1 MQLGRD
7 AWLGCVLALL
17 AVGAGAF
24 GAHGAGDE
32 RAAGLIET
40 AARYQ
45 MWHALAII
53 LASIALPMARLPVLC
68 FVAGILAFS
77 GSLYALALGA
87 PGPVAMLAPF
97 GGLAFMAGWALLA
110 LACWRGRRAAA

>member
-1 MQLGRD
+1 MRPGKN
-7 AWLGCVLALL
+7 AWIGAVLAML

-24 GAHGAGDE
+24 GAHVVGEGRAG
-32 RAAGLIET
+32 GLIET

-53 LASIALPMARLPVLC
+53 LVSVALPAPRLPVIL
-68 FVAGILAFS
+68 FVTGILAFS

-87 PGPVAMLAPF
+87 PSALAALAPA
-97 GGLAFMAGWALLA
+97 GGLAFIIGWAFA
-110 LACWRGRRAAA
+110 ARAFWRSCRASE

>member
-1 MQLGRD
+1 MQLARY
-7 AWLGCVLALL
+7 AWIGPILAML

-24 GAHGAGDE
+24 GAHAAGDG
-32 RAAGLIET
+32 RAARLIET

-53 LASIALPMARLPVLC
+53 LVAVALPTARLPVLL

-87 PGPVAMLAPF
+87 PAAVAALAPL
-97 GGLAFMAGWALLA
+97 GGLAFIAGWALLA
-110 LACWRGRRAAA
+110 LAFWRSRRVEG

>member
-7 AWLGCVLALL
+7 AWIGAALAMV
-17 AVGAGAF
+17 AVAAGAF
-24 GAHGAGDE
+24 GAHAAGDG

-53 LASIALPMARLPVLC
+53 LTAIALPAARLPVL
-68 FVAGILAFS
+68 FFAVGILAFS

-87 PGPVAMLAPF
+87 PVAVTALAPV
-97 GGLAFMAGWALLA
+97 GGLAFIAGWALLA
-110 LACWRGRRAAA
+110 LAFWRSRLAAR

>member
-7 AWLGCVLALL
+7 AWLGAVLALL

-32 RAAGLIET
+32 RAAALIET

-53 LASIALPMARLPVLC
+53 LAAIALPAARLPSWC
-68 FVAGILAFS
+68 FTGGILAFS

-87 PGPVAMLAPF
+87 PGPVAMLAPL

-110 LACWRGRRAAA
+110 LAFWRQRRAAG